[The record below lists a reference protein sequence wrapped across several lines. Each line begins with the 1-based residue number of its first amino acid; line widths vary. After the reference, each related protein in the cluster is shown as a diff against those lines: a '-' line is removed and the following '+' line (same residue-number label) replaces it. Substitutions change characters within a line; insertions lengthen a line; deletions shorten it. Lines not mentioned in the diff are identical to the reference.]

1 MRTSDHGGS
10 RNPDVLVIGAG
21 VSGLTTAVCL
31 AEAGARVA
39 VQAGEP
45 PSQTTSAVA
54 GAIWGPHLVGLDDRV
69 SRWSQITLDRLYELA
84 EKDQPG
90 ELSQDD
96 GEPGQRKPD
105 QEEPGQGE
113 RERGQG
119 EREPGQDKNRPGQPG
134 QPRHPG
140 TGIRLISGRQV
151 AGPDGV
157 PQEMVSALA
166 GVRPCEGTDLP
177 AGYTSGWR
185 YTAPVIAMP
194 AYLDYLTRR
203 LTHAGGTLETGITF
217 GSLSDAARTTA
228 KVLVNCTGADAHGFA
243 RDPSVVPVRGQAVV
257 VANPGLTEFFIGMG
271 RDGAPDGDDL
281 VYVFPHES
289 TVVLGGTHDTG
300 DWNRE
305 PDPATAARILADCA
319 DAVPALRNAQV
330 IAHTAG
336 LRPTRPLVRLETGDL
351 GGGRTLVHNYGHGG
365 AGVTLSWGCA
375 QDAAALALAALG

>member
-69 SRWSQITLDRLYELA
+69 SRWSQITLDQLYELA
-84 EKDQPG
+84 EKNQQDELG
-90 ELSQDD
+90 E
-96 GEPGQRKPD
+96 GEPGQDEGKP
-105 QEEPGQGE
+105 G
-113 RERGQG
+113 R
-119 EREPGQDKNRPGQPG
+119 REPGEEAPDPGEPGRNESRPGQPAPSR
-134 QPRHPG
+134 QPG

-151 AGPDGV
+151 AGPGGV

-166 GVRPCEGTDLP
+166 GVRPCEGSDLP

-194 AYLDYLTRR
+194 AYLGYLTRR
-203 LTHAGGTLETGITF
+203 LTHADGTLETGITF
-217 GSLSDAARTTA
+217 GSLSGATASTTA

-271 RDGAPDGDDL
+271 RHGAPDGDDL

-300 DWNRE
+300 NWSRE

-319 DAVPALRNAQV
+319 EAVPALRNAQV
-330 IAHTAG
+330 IAHTVG
-336 LRPTRPLVRLETGDL
+336 LRPTRPLVRLEAVDL

-375 QDAAALALAALG
+375 LDAAALALAALG